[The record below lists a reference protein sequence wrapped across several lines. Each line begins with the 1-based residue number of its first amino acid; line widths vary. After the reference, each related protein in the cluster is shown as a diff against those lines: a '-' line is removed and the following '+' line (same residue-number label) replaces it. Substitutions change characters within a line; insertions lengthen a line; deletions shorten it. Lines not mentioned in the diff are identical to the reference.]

1 MSTTSEDTIGAAGT
15 VLDRR
20 ALLRGAALV
29 GAALPFA
36 AVAASTLARAQPV
49 AGALTKIK
57 FATNSVAPCL
67 SPVYLAKEKGLFEKY
82 GLDVELIDFGGPT
95 ENLLEALATG
105 KADGGVGM
113 ALRWLKALEAGF
125 DVKITAGSHGGCS
138 RLVALDRANVKTL
151 ADLKGK
157 TIGMTDLNS
166 PGKHFFSILFHKE
179 GIDPVKDV
187 EWRQY
192 PIAALPI
199 AAEKGEVQAIADG
212 DPNAYIWLQRGGWT
226 QIASNLDHGFDNRVC
241 CIVGLRGSL
250 LRNDPKTAG
259 ALNWAILE
267 AHDWTVAKPQDAA
280 ASFAKFAPKNVTAE
294 DIVGMLQSQTHN
306 HRPVGSELK
315 KELALY
321 AAELREIQVF
331 KQSTDPA
338 QFAEKVYADVF
349 NV

>member
-1 MSTTSEDTIGAAGT
+1 MSVSSDEIAAQGDEDHGVRDVDALLVVAHEATHRPVHLGIAAPGDVEVERHVARLQHRDLQGFIRRPQIVEGDEVAHGGAA
-15 VLDRR
+15 
-20 ALLRGAALV
+20 
-29 GAALPFA
+29 
-36 AVAASTLARAQPV
+36 ARA
-49 AGALTKIK
+49 
-57 FATNSVAPCL
+57 
-67 SPVYLAKEKGLFEKY
+67 
-82 GLDVELIDFGGPT
+82 FG
-95 ENLLEALATG
+95 
-105 KADGGVGM
+105 
-113 ALRWLKALEAGF
+113 
-125 DVKITAGSHGGCS
+125 
-138 RLVALDRANVKTL
+138 ANVKTL

-259 ALNWAILE
+259 ALNRAILE

-321 AAELREIQVF
+321 AAELRAIQVF